1 MKFIFNQIF
10 SLDCK
15 LEGPPSI
22 FLVYLDLNHSGKYQ
36 DFEIQL
42 GGHVMVYG
50 RTYRPMALVVT
61 GPKKKSYGITY
72 YRHMVFV
79 NRDDKEW
86 IYINDDT
93 QIMEPILDEPNVPT
107 YVVYSL
113 STDIDKA

>member
-22 FLVYLDLNHSGKYQ
+22 FLVYLDRNHSGKYQ

-79 NRDDKEW
+79 NRDD
-86 IYINDDT
+86 T